1 MPMVPDKCQQPTNQ
15 HTTEFHVRS
24 DAKAPL
30 HHPPSTN
37 SPSNSLP
44 TPQRPHV
51 VVALPTCQ
59 SKGDGP
65 SEQTR
70 RQVVILSSNSWS
82 QSTRRS
88 RSSGEVPPC
97 QQANST
103 PGQAQKAESSA
114 APCARALTHRE
125 GEAERLIATCGSPT
139 GPWPTMLHQWF
150 LPQARMD
157 DRPCP

>member
-1 MPMVPDKCQQPTNQ
+1 MSTTIQ

-44 TPQRPHV
+44 TPQRPHA

-65 SEQTR
+65 PEQTR

-82 QSTRRS
+82 QSTCRS

-97 QQANST
+97 QQAKLNAGNR
-103 PGQAQKAESSA
+103 PGRLSPQ
-114 APCARALTHRE
+114 PCQVQGPLC
-125 GEAERLIATCGSPT
+125 EASWRQSDEACGSPT
-139 GPWPTMLHQWF
+139 DQWHS
-150 LPQARMD
+150 
-157 DRPCP
+157 